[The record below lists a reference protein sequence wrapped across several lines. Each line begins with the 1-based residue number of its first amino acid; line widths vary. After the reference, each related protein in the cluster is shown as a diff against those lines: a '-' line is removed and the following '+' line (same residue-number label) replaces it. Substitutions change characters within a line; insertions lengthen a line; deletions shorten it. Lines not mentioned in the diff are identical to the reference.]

1 MSNHLGKS
9 DVAGDDV
16 AWSPPVKRA
25 EMAHAR
31 AEELRSR
38 RAELARGV
46 PAALDMAAT
55 AHCRAEEAVVRAK
68 GASRAARHR
77 HVEAQQAHL
86 RAAAAHEQA
95 AMTVGEQ
102 QCDLHQSA
110 AERHRAAAA
119 FHEATITESTSIKP
133 PDDPSVDFLHQQ

>member
-1 MSNHLGKS
+1 MQSSHGEF
-9 DVAGDDV
+9 
-16 AWSPPVKRA
+16 PPP
-25 EMAHAR
+25 
-31 AEELRSR
+31 STWR
-38 RAELARGV
+38 RRLI
-46 PAALDMAAT
+46 AAPKKQSCAP
-55 AHCRAEEAVVRAK
+55 K
-68 GASRAARHR
+68 GRHGP
-77 HVEAQQAHL
+77 HGTGTSKLSKPNL